1 MIKITGDE
9 PASPMIDVAFN
20 AKLNSICCD
29 QNNGDFNTNFP
40 GLTIRQEL
48 AKSFTASMITGIV
61 SGSGKDA
68 HGWSDK
74 DFVKS
79 GFSLADAFIEE
90 LNKEV

>member
-1 MIKITGDE
+1 MGKSTGYE
-9 PASPMIDVAFN
+9 HAFHTID
-20 AKLNSICCD
+20 
-29 QNNGDFNTNFP
+29 QYTT
-40 GLTIRQEL
+40 LTIRQEL
-48 AKSFTASMITGIV
+48 AKSFTAAMITGIV